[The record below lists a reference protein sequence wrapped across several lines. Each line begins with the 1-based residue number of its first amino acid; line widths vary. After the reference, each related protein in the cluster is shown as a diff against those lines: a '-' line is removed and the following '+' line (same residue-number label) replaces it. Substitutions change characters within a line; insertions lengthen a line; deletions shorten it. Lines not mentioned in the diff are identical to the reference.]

1 MNRGDIWW
9 ADLSEPSGSEP
20 GYARPVLVIQANSF
34 NHSRIS
40 TVIVLA
46 LSSNMALADAPGNVV
61 LSSRQTGLKKDSVAN
76 VSQIL
81 TLDKQF
87 LRDKSGD
94 LSSKLVRQIDQGL
107 HLVLD
112 L

>member
-1 MNRGDIWW
+1 
-9 ADLSEPSGSEP
+9 
-20 GYARPVLVIQANSF
+20 VV
-34 NHSRIS
+34 
-40 TVIVLA
+40 T

-61 LSSRQTGLKKDSVAN
+61 LSSRQTGLTKDSVVN

-81 TLDKQF
+81 TLDKQL
-87 LRDKSGD
+87 LRDKSGE
-94 LSSKLVRQIDQGL
+94 LSSKLMRRVEQGL

>member
-1 MNRGDIWW
+1 M
-9 ADLSEPSGSEP
+9 
-20 GYARPVLVIQANSF
+20 
-34 NHSRIS
+34 
-40 TVIVLA
+40 IVVA

-61 LSSRQTGLKKDSVAN
+61 LTSRQTGLSKDSVAN

-87 LRDKSGD
+87 LRDKSSD